1 MVTSRV
7 MSSVVLIGVLL
18 AASPLFAQER
28 QRRRNGEDRA
38 EQQAARSDRAVARAR
53 AGDNGRRE
61 QAQQA
66 PAQAP
71 AQPQVQR
78 QFRAEQQVRGQ
89 QQYRGDRQNRVER
102 QYDTRRDYAVRRDA
116 QRPYYGDRNYYGSY
130 PNRNYGNYSNRG
142 YGYYSNRGYG
152 AHTVIVPRYISPRFV
167 TVVPYRPYVY
177 RPSIGLGVFYGAGGS
192 YPYGYTPR
200 GYYDP
205 IVGRAYGGLRITGV
219 SRLAQVFADGY
230 YVGIVNDFD
239 GVFQHLNLEAGPHQ
253 IEIRDPGFQP
263 IAFDVMIQPGRTI
276 TFRGDEY
283 RD

>member
-1 MVTSRV
+1 M
-7 MSSVVLIGVLL
+7 
-18 AASPLFAQER
+18 QR
-28 QRRRNGEDRA
+28 QYRA
-38 EQQAARSDRAVARAR
+38 GQQARV
-53 AGDNGRRE
+53 E
-61 QAQQA
+61 
-66 PAQAP
+66 P
-71 AQPQVQR
+71 
-78 QFRAEQQVRGQ
+78 
-89 QQYRGDRQNRVER
+89 QYRNDRQNRIER
-102 QYDTRRDYAVRRDA
+102 QYDSRRDYAVRRDV
-116 QRPYYGDRNYYGSY
+116 QRPYYGDRNYYGAY
-130 PNRNYGNYSNRG
+130 PNRNYGYSELRLR
-142 YGYYSNRGYG
+142 YSNRGYG
-152 AHTVIVPRYISPRFV
+152 ARTVIVPRYISPRFV

-177 RPSIGLGVFYGAGGS
+177 RPSIGIGVFYGAGGS

-283 RD
+283 